1 MKTNNFYVR
10 IYKSQTII
18 PPSTY
23 FRPVLDHA
31 PDAGFMI
38 HVLLYIYI
46 YTLVLI
52 HKSKQAA
59 PPLMTLPRPSY
70 TPCSARLPS
79 HVKQGLY
86 LYSIFR
92 LVFFAPYES
101 VAPGRLALHVV
112 KRIGG
117 AGGLRR
123 LAPDNPVYV
132 PTLVHPT
139 YHIFSP
145 CIACFCLKIQR
156 TAGQ

>member
-1 MKTNNFYVR
+1 MSNTDDTMLPPEVLIKIFSFLDFKTTQKTCTLVSIRLVFLKLNNFYVR

-18 PPSTY
+18 PPSAY

-38 HVLLYIYI
+38 HVLLYIHI

-92 LVFFAPYES
+92 LVFFC
-101 VAPGRLALHVV
+101 
-112 KRIGG
+112 
-117 AGGLRR
+117 
-123 LAPDNPVYV
+123 PV
-132 PTLVHPT
+132 
-139 YHIFSP
+139 
-145 CIACFCLKIQR
+145 
-156 TAGQ
+156 